1 MSLHN
6 DNALV
11 VALDTSTDM
20 LACAASWIDGQ
31 TGETKLVS
39 GDHMCRRHANV
50 ELVNTVDGVLAQAGL
65 DRSDVG
71 YYVVGRGPGRLRVCV
86 SASPLPRAS
95 RVVPMFRCWACRRST
110 LALGRRGRLACAASL
125 VSWPMLCAVRYIRR
139 CICWS
144 MRVPSANLSANTWS
158 RPPWRSM
165 SGAKRRTGTGSAD
178 R

>member
-71 YYVVGRGPGRLRVCV
+71 CYVVGRGHNHEQNSVHYISSSKKNFLDIKNEGRRLR
-86 SASPLPRAS
+86 
-95 RVVPMFRCWACRRST
+95 ST
-110 LALGRRGRLACAASL
+110 AL
-125 VSWPMLCAVRYIRR
+125 IF
-139 CICWS
+139 I
-144 MRVPSANLSANTWS
+144 S
-158 RPPWRSM
+158 RPLSYGLAVCANPHQIITTLIMFS
-165 SGAKRRTGTGSAD
+165 
-178 R
+178 

>member
-20 LACAASWIDGQ
+20 LACAASWIDGR

-71 YYVVGRGPGRLRVCV
+71 CYVVGLARAWSPADLTAMNDELGFDGTTRDGLAFVPAALVGAESPG
-86 SASPLPRAS
+86 
-95 RVVPMFRCWACRRST
+95 
-110 LALGRRGRLACAASL
+110 GR
-125 VSWPMLCAVRYIRR
+125 PFEVRPAGNEQG
-139 CICWS
+139 
-144 MRVPSANLSANTWS
+144 VGNG
-158 RPPWRSM
+158 
-165 SGAKRRTGTGSAD
+165 GA
-178 R
+178 

>member
-50 ELVNTVDGVLAQAGL
+50 VLVISGEGVLDLAGL
-65 DRSDVG
+65 DRFDVG
-71 YYVVGRGPGRLRVCV
+71 C
-86 SASPLPRAS
+86 
-95 RVVPMFRCWACRRST
+95 
-110 LALGRRGRLACAASL
+110 
-125 VSWPMLCAVRYIRR
+125 
-139 CICWS
+139 
-144 MRVPSANLSANTWS
+144 
-158 RPPWRSM
+158 
-165 SGAKRRTGTGSAD
+165 
-178 R
+178 